1 MSRHPNVK
9 WAQRSDMVYITID
22 LPDAQDVKLKLEPE
36 GKFLFSATT
45 GPEKTPYEVDLDLY
59 DKIDINTKT
68 SVGLRNICYLVK
80 KAEDKWWS
88 RLIKQQGRAPIFLKV
103 DWDKWVDEDEEP
115 EEVKGDEGGP
125 GGFGNNMDFGGL
137 GNNMD
142 FGGLGNNMNFGGL
155 GNNMNFGDFDLSKLN
170 MGGDGL
176 NADALGKFDEND
188 ESDAEDETVDQPPSA
203 AGQSDAKPLA
213 SAEHDAKA
221 SA

>member
-1 MSRHPNVK
+1 
-9 WAQRSDMVYITID
+9 MVYITID

-59 DKIDINTKT
+59 DKIDINETKT